1 VGTHGA
7 GLPASVR
14 PTPWHS
20 LPALAAALTLSLG
33 PGIARAQVTATGV
46 TLAWTAP
53 GDDSLSGRA
62 TRYDLRRSNAPI
74 TSLTDFT
81 LATPVAGLG
90 TPQPA
95 GSAESVNVSGLT
107 PSTTY
112 YFSLRT
118 FDEVGNG
125 SALSNPLQV
134 TTTASPDVL
143 RPARV
148 PLSVL
153 ASSNATVT
161 LGWTDVGDDS
171 LSGVATEMEVRWSTA
186 PIDETNWDAATP
198 VFGEPTPGPAG
209 TAQQFVVS
217 GLDRTRDLWF
227 AARARDDVNWLSGL
241 GTSIQVPHLLDTA
254 PPAAPTGTSAALEG
268 GVNVRVR
275 WSANSEPDLLG
286 YLVYRAL
293 AAGGPFTRL
302 TSSPIVPTDYL
313 DAPAPDTLSAWY
325 AVSAVDATGNESAR
339 SATVR
344 VFLRG
349 GGITAWDASTPYP
362 NPSPVGTTVTLPLA
376 VPGAGPYD
384 AVVEIQDAAGQH
396 VRTLR
401 VNGAPPGA
409 YSIAWDG
416 RNDAGRACAPG
427 VYRVWLRAGGQAKL
441 TRLLRTP

>member
-1 VGTHGA
+1 M
-7 GLPASVR
+7 R

-20 LPALAAALTLSLG
+20 LPALAATMALSLLG
-33 PGIARAQVTATGV
+33 PGVTHAQVTATGV

-62 TRYDLRRSNAPI
+62 TRYDLRWSNAPI
-74 TSLTDFT
+74 TSLADFAS
-81 LATPVAGLG
+81 ATPVVGVSS
-90 TPQPA
+90 PQTA
-95 GSAESVNVSGLT
+95 GSAESASVSGLT

-125 SALSNPLQV
+125 SALSNLLQV
-134 TTTASPDVL
+134 TTTASADVL

-148 PLSVL
+148 PLALL
-153 ASSNATVT
+153 ASTNTTVT

-171 LSGVATEMEVRWSTA
+171 LTGVATEMEVRWSTA
-186 PIDETNWDAATP
+186 PIDESNWNSATA
-198 VFGEPTPGPAG
+198 VFGEPTPAAPG
-209 TAQQFVVS
+209 TPQQYVVG
-217 GLDRTRDLWF
+217 GLDRTRDLYF
-227 AARARDDVNWLSGL
+227 AARARDDVNYLSGL
-241 GTSIQVPHLLDTA
+241 GTSLLVPHLLDTA
-254 PPAAPTGTSAALEG
+254 PPATPTGATAALEG

-275 WSANSEPDLLG
+275 WSANSEPDLAG

-302 TSSPIVPTDYL
+302 TGTPVVSTSYL
-313 DAPAPDTLSAWY
+313 DAPAPDTISAWY
-325 AVSAVDATGNESAR
+325 AVSAVDGSGNESAR
-339 SATVR
+339 SGAVR
-344 VFLRG
+344 VILRG

-362 NPSPVGTTVTLPLA
+362 NPSPVGTSVTLPLS

-384 AVVEIQDAAGQH
+384 ALVEIQDAAGQH
-396 VRTLR
+396 VRTLH
-401 VNGAPPGA
+401 VSGAPPGA
-409 YSIAWDG
+409 YALAWDG

-441 TRLLRTP
+441 TKLLRTP